1 MSLLPQISTKKMHDI
16 KRVRG
21 QISCAECRRLKLK
34 CDKKIPCSSCIR
46 RGCKSVCPTETSP
59 AQMKRSPETASLY
72 TQVET
77 MSQRIRDLENAL
89 STLQSSISTSPYP
102 EISNSLQEIR
112 KPETFDALGTLTLD
126 RRGDARYLGRSAGLE
141 SLLEDGPKLPEIEDE
156 EDEDDHF
163 PAASEEISQLPKYF
177 PFASDCSWD
186 VGLSL
191 QLILSHLPPKERAW
205 TLAEFFI
212 ENSPLQIKVVSSEEL
227 FDELL
232 TPIYRYVSA
241 MDFAGQKCPLSPTRL
256 AVLFICFAHGSMA
269 DIGIPMYCAESED
282 FLRLSRISLSLH
294 PIILSPDLASVQALT
309 LIGMF
314 HDTGGRSYNI
324 EAAWSFLTIASKLS
338 QSLGL
343 HRESPKWGLDKK
355 TLHRRRTIFWEI
367 LTWDAMLSL
376 SLGRPPCFFG
386 AHVDT
391 PLPLDEDASVNEKG
405 DTEPGFHHWR
415 MSFTRDV
422 VTAVS
427 DITLSS
433 DMPDYPTILNLDRRM
448 REHPLPEK
456 YDPLRFLY
464 GVLERTSLNT
474 LDDPREMQSQ
484 NETSSITLK
493 SFHLTHFRALVAMFI
508 HRAFFAQALL
518 QSPSNPLSSVYAPS
532 FLAAYRAAS
541 IVVHCVVKHFYKYYQ
556 ILSRF
561 WAIWN
566 GLLTAGTILGLIV
579 TRCPSSPL
587 AANAYEELGL
597 AVNLFKMGANHS
609 DKAKRGLHVLLQMHE
624 KATNVYESQAGSMRD
639 EMNVAQEDMDALH
652 TLEMFAGYTKLLM
665 KDMASNPRVL
675 SDKADSRNLNPEFD
689 SGSLGSGPQRNAL
702 SQEQY
707 QANFLPRSSSFRTV
721 MPSATTYHD
730 TDPDA
735 SPSIEHS
742 HSAAPFLRTNQPVD
756 QVLDHQHPYPAHT
769 GHEHNFVSSS
779 SITPTMYSYENER
792 HAAHSSGM
800 SSQVAYGMNSYS
812 QYNDHGEHWTDT
824 RSQYDSSVYPL
835 FKREDNRS
843 STYPDSQFWPSRSE
857 RNDDTSQ
864 QGRPPLVT
872 TVGAMN
878 FQWAELVQD
887 EGLTVLQRA
896 QM

>member
-1 MSLLPQISTKKMHDI
+1 
-16 KRVRG
+16 
-21 QISCAECRRLKLK
+21 
-34 CDKKIPCSSCIR
+34 
-46 RGCKSVCPTETSP
+46 
-59 AQMKRSPETASLY
+59 
-72 TQVET
+72 
-77 MSQRIRDLENAL
+77 
-89 STLQSSISTSPYP
+89 
-102 EISNSLQEIR
+102 
-112 KPETFDALGTLTLD
+112 
-126 RRGDARYLGRSAGLE
+126 
-141 SLLEDGPKLPEIEDE
+141 
-156 EDEDDHF
+156 
-163 PAASEEISQLPKYF
+163 
-177 PFASDCSWD
+177 
-186 VGLSL
+186 
-191 QLILSHLPPKERAW
+191 
-205 TLAEFFI
+205 
-212 ENSPLQIKVVSSEEL
+212 
-227 FDELL
+227 
-232 TPIYRYVSA
+232 
-241 MDFAGQKCPLSPTRL
+241 
-256 AVLFICFAHGSMA
+256 
-269 DIGIPMYCAESED
+269 
-282 FLRLSRISLSLH
+282 
-294 PIILSPDLASVQALT
+294 
-309 LIGMF
+309 
-314 HDTGGRSYNI
+314 
-324 EAAWSFLTIASKLS
+324 
-338 QSLGL
+338 
-343 HRESPKWGLDKK
+343 
-355 TLHRRRTIFWEI
+355 
-367 LTWDAMLSL
+367 
-376 SLGRPPCFFG
+376 
-386 AHVDT
+386 
-391 PLPLDEDASVNEKG
+391 
-405 DTEPGFHHWR
+405 
-415 MSFTRDV
+415 
-422 VTAVS
+422 
-427 DITLSS
+427 
-433 DMPDYPTILNLDRRM
+433 
-448 REHPLPEK
+448 
-456 YDPLRFLY
+456 
-464 GVLERTSLNT
+464 
-474 LDDPREMQSQ
+474 
-484 NETSSITLK
+484 
-493 SFHLTHFRALVAMFI
+493 
-508 HRAFFAQALL
+508 
-518 QSPSNPLSSVYAPS
+518 
-532 FLAAYRAAS
+532 
-541 IVVHCVVKHFYKYYQ
+541 
-556 ILSRF
+556 
-561 WAIWN
+561 
-566 GLLTAGTILGLIV
+566 
-579 TRCPSSPL
+579 
-587 AANAYEELGL
+587 
-597 AVNLFKMGANHS
+597 
-609 DKAKRGLHVLLQMHE
+609 MHE

>member
-59 AQMKRSPETASLY
+59 VDHLSCSDPHFRSPETASLH

-77 MSQRIRDLENAL
+77 MSQRIRDLETAL

-102 EISNSLQEIR
+102 EMTNSLQEIR

-126 RRGDARYLGRSAGLE
+126 KRGDARYLGRSAGLE
-141 SLLEDGPKLPEIEDE
+141 SLLEDGPELPEIEDE

-191 QLILSHLPPKERAW
+191 QLILSYLPPKERAW
-205 TLAEFFI
+205 TLAEIFI
-212 ENSPLQIKVVSSEEL
+212 EHSPLQIKVVSREEL

-232 TPIYRYVSA
+232 TPIYQYASV
-241 MDFAGQKCPLSPTRL
+241 MDFAGQQCPLSPTRL
-256 AVLFICFAHGSMA
+256 ALLFICFAHGSMA

-294 PIILSPDLASVQALT
+294 PIISSPDLASVQALT

-338 QSLGL
+338 QSVN
-343 HRESPKWGLDKK
+343 RESPKWGLDKK

-376 SLGRPPCFFG
+376 SLGRPPCFFL

-391 PLPLDEDASVNEKG
+391 PLPFDENASVDEKG

-433 DMPDYPTILNLDRRM
+433 DMPDYPTILDLDRRM

-456 YDPLRFLY
+456 YDSLRFLY
-464 GVLERTSLNT
+464 GFPFSWLLTILTLTS
-474 LDDPREMQSQ
+474 
-484 NETSSITLK
+484 
-493 SFHLTHFRALVAMFI
+493 HFSVAMFI

-541 IVVHCVVKHFYKYYQ
+541 IVVHCDVKHFYKYYQ
-556 ILSRF
+556 ILSRY

-566 GLLTAGTILGLIV
+566 GRKFTILGLIV
-579 TRCPSSPL
+579 TRCPSSPF

-597 AVNLFKMGANHS
+597 TVNLFKMGANHS
-609 DKAKRGLHVLLQMHE
+609 DKAKRGLVRALDW
-624 KATNVYESQAGSMRD
+624 AT
-639 EMNVAQEDMDALH
+639 
-652 TLEMFAGYTKLLM
+652 
-665 KDMASNPRVL
+665 
-675 SDKADSRNLNPEFD
+675 
-689 SGSLGSGPQRNAL
+689 
-702 SQEQY
+702 
-707 QANFLPRSSSFRTV
+707 
-721 MPSATTYHD
+721 
-730 TDPDA
+730 
-735 SPSIEHS
+735 
-742 HSAAPFLRTNQPVD
+742 
-756 QVLDHQHPYPAHT
+756 
-769 GHEHNFVSSS
+769 
-779 SITPTMYSYENER
+779 
-792 HAAHSSGM
+792 
-800 SSQVAYGMNSYS
+800 
-812 QYNDHGEHWTDT
+812 
-824 RSQYDSSVYPL
+824 
-835 FKREDNRS
+835 
-843 STYPDSQFWPSRSE
+843 
-857 RNDDTSQ
+857 
-864 QGRPPLVT
+864 
-872 TVGAMN
+872 
-878 FQWAELVQD
+878 
-887 EGLTVLQRA
+887 
-896 QM
+896 

>member
-46 RGCKSVCPTETSP
+46 RGCKSLCPTETSP
-59 AQMKRSPETASLY
+59 VQIKRSPETASLH

-102 EISNSLQEIR
+102 EITNSLQEIR

-126 RRGDARYLGRSAGLE
+126 KRGDARYLGRSAGLE
-141 SLLEDGPKLPEIEDE
+141 SLLEDGPELPEIEHE
-156 EDEDDHF
+156 EDEDDHNL
-163 PAASEEISQLPKYF
+163 AVSEEIAQLPKYF

-191 QLILSHLPPKERAW
+191 QLILSYLPPKERAW
-205 TLAEFFI
+205 TLAENFI
-212 ENSPLQIKVVSSEEL
+212 EHSPLQINVVPREEL

-232 TPIYRYVSA
+232 TPIYQYASA
-241 MDFAGQKCPLSPTRL
+241 MDFAGQKCPLSPTRVG
-256 AVLFICFAHGSMA
+256 VLFICFAHGSMA

-282 FLRLSRISLSLH
+282 YLRLSRISLSLH
-294 PIILSPDLASVQALT
+294 PIISSPDLASVQALT

-386 AHVDT
+386 AHIDT
-391 PLPLDEDASVNEKG
+391 PFPLDEDASVDEKG

-415 MSFTRDV
+415 MTFARDV

-433 DMPDYPTILNLDRRM
+433 DMPDYPTILNLDR
-448 REHPLPEK
+448 L
-456 YDPLRFLY
+456 
-464 GVLERTSLNT
+464 
-474 LDDPREMQSQ
+474 
-484 NETSSITLK
+484 
-493 SFHLTHFRALVAMFI
+493 AMFI

-541 IVVHCVVKHFYKYYQ
+541 IVVHCDVKHFYKYYQ
-556 ILSRF
+556 ILSRY

-579 TRCPSSPL
+579 TRCPSSPF

-597 AVNLFKMGANHS
+597 TVNLFKMGANHS

-624 KATNVYESQAGSMRD
+624 KATNVYESQANSTSD

-665 KDMASNPRVL
+665 KDMASNPRVF
-675 SDKADSRNLNPEFD
+675 SDKADSRSLNPD
-689 SGSLGSGPQRNAL
+689 SNNGS
-702 SQEQY
+702 
-707 QANFLPRSSSFRTV
+707 FV
-721 MPSATTYHD
+721 
-730 TDPDA
+730 
-735 SPSIEHS
+735 IVVS
-742 HSAAPFLRTNQPVD
+742 HSYAV
-756 QVLDHQHPYPAHT
+756 
-769 GHEHNFVSSS
+769 
-779 SITPTMYSYENER
+779 
-792 HAAHSSGM
+792 
-800 SSQVAYGMNSYS
+800 
-812 QYNDHGEHWTDT
+812 
-824 RSQYDSSVYPL
+824 
-835 FKREDNRS
+835 
-843 STYPDSQFWPSRSE
+843 
-857 RNDDTSQ
+857 RNYLS
-864 QGRPPLVT
+864 
-872 TVGAMN
+872 
-878 FQWAELVQD
+878 
-887 EGLTVLQRA
+887 
-896 QM
+896 